1 MKKYNRINF
10 RDMSHLGE
18 SFNDLL
24 GPNFI
29 ASYNSYKKGRR
40 E

>member
-1 MKKYNRINF
+1 MNNRIYF
-10 RDMSHLGE
+10 HDMSHLRE
-18 SFNDLL
+18 FLKELL

-29 ASYNSYKKGRR
+29 ASFNSYKKGRR